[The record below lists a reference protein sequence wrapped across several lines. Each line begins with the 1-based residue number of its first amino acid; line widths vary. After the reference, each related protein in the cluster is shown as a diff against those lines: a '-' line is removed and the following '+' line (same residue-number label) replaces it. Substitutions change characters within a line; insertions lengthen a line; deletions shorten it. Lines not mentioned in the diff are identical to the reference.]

1 VATPSQPVGQ
11 TVSHYRILS
20 KIGGGGMGV
29 VYEAEDLKLGRHV
42 ALKFLPDELAHD
54 VQALSRFQRE
64 AKAASSLNHPNIC
77 TIHEIDEADGRS
89 FIAMELLEG
98 QTLRHRIAG
107 KSMEIEAV
115 LDLGIQ
121 IADALDAAHSKG
133 IVHRD
138 IKPANLFITNRG
150 QAKIL
155 DFGLA
160 KVTLKPESAALSA
173 ATIESEEHLTS
184 PGNALGTVA
193 YMSPEQVRGKELDA
207 RTDVFS
213 FGAVLYEMCTG
224 KLPFRG
230 DTTGAIFDLILNR
243 APVPPVRINPD
254 TPAKLEEII
263 TKCLEKDRNL
273 RYQHASDVRTDLQR
287 LKRDTESRKSTALE
301 TGMAAPKAGRGT
313 RIIVAAALLGVLA
326 ASSYY
331 FWHRSASKLTDKDT
345 IVLADFTN
353 TTGDPV
359 FDGTLRQGMAVQLEQ
374 SPFLSLVS
382 EERIQQALRL
392 MGQPADTGLTPQVA
406 REICERT
413 ASAAVLDGSIA
424 QIGTQYNLILKAV
437 ACSSGDSLA
446 STEAQA
452 SDKNH
457 VLDALGK
464 AATEMRGKLGESLS
478 TLQKFDAPLEQAT
491 TPSLEALQAYSLGM
505 KALKGKTDFAAAV
518 LLFQRA
524 ISLDVNFA
532 GAYAFLGLSY
542 SNLGETSLAAENG
555 RKAYELRER
564 VSEREKFLI
573 ESNYYE
579 FVIGDL
585 EKALQSC
592 ELWAQT
598 YPRDD
603 LAWGLEVGIYSSLGQ
618 YEKVL
623 AMARE
628 NLRLAPTGIGYASL
642 VDAYLS
648 LNRLEEARTTAEE
661 AQAKNFDSPYLRF
674 ELYRLAFLQ
683 NDGAGMAAQVAWAAG
698 KRGVEDVLLGNEAET
713 AAYSGRLGKAREFSR
728 QAVASAKQAQ
738 QKETAARY
746 EAGAALREAVF
757 GNAAE
762 ARQRG
767 ASALGLSTSR
777 DVQYGVSLA
786 LAFIEDASRE
796 QARIEKLADNLAKRF
811 PEDTVVRFNY
821 LPTLRAQL
829 AISRNDASKAIDALQ
844 TAAPYELGLTSYVGF
859 SGTLYPVYVRGQA
872 YVAAHQGG
880 KAVVEFQK
888 ILDHR
893 SVVVNEPM
901 GLLAHL
907 GLAHAHAMAGD
918 TAKARAAYQEFL
930 ALWKDADPDIPILKQ
945 AKAEYAKLQ

>member
-1 VATPSQPVGQ
+1 
-11 TVSHYRILS
+11 
-20 KIGGGGMGV
+20 
-29 VYEAEDLKLGRHV
+29 
-42 ALKFLPDELAHD
+42 
-54 VQALSRFQRE
+54 
-64 AKAASSLNHPNIC
+64 
-77 TIHEIDEADGRS
+77 
-89 FIAMELLEG
+89 
-98 QTLRHRIAG
+98 
-107 KSMEIEAV
+107 
-115 LDLGIQ
+115 
-121 IADALDAAHSKG
+121 
-133 IVHRD
+133 
-138 IKPANLFITNRG
+138 
-150 QAKIL
+150 
-155 DFGLA
+155 
-160 KVTLKPESAALSA
+160 
-173 ATIESEEHLTS
+173 
-184 PGNALGTVA
+184 
-193 YMSPEQVRGKELDA
+193 
-207 RTDVFS
+207 
-213 FGAVLYEMCTG
+213 
-224 KLPFRG
+224 
-230 DTTGAIFDLILNR
+230 
-243 APVPPVRINPD
+243 
-254 TPAKLEEII
+254 
-263 TKCLEKDRNL
+263 
-273 RYQHASDVRTDLQR
+273 
-287 LKRDTESRKSTALE
+287 
-301 TGMAAPKAGRGT
+301 MAAPKAGRGT
-313 RIIVAAALLGVLA
+313 RIIVAAAVLGVLA

-331 FWHRSASKLTDKDT
+331 FWHRPASKLTDKDT

-353 TTGDPV
+353 TTGDRV

-392 MGQPADTGLTPQVA
+392 MGQPADTRLTPQVA

-437 ACSSGDSLA
+437 ACSSGESLA

-518 LLFQRA
+518 PLFQRA

-579 FVIGDL
+579 FVTGDL

-592 ELWAQT
+592 ELAAQT

-603 LAWGLEVGIYSSLGQ
+603 LSWGLEIGIYSSLGQ

-623 AMARE
+623 AMAHE

-642 VDAYLS
+642 VDVYLS

-683 NDGAGMAAQVAWAAG
+683 NDRAGMAEQVAWAAG

-746 EAGAALREAVF
+746 EAGAALREALF

-767 ASALGLSTSR
+767 ASALGLSMSR

-786 LAFIEDASRE
+786 LSFIEDASRE

-811 PEDTVVRFNY
+811 PEDTVVHFNY

-859 SGTLYPVYVRGQA
+859 SGTLYPVYVRGQV
-872 YVAAHQGG
+872 YVAAHQGSE
-880 KAVVEFQK
+880 AVVEFQK

-901 GLLAHL
+901 GVLAHL
-907 GLAHAHAMAGD
+907 GLARAHAMAGD
-918 TAKARAAYQEFL
+918 TAKAKAAYQDFL